1 MQYLLVAHAALHIA
15 KAELTVQIVA
25 CGKQVRPFHHNQRVK
40 LTATHRVYHFARKLG
55 HQRGMNRLR
64 LRAEA

>member
-1 MQYLLVAHAALHIA
+1 MTWGLQYLLVAHAALHIA

-55 HQRGMNRLR
+55 HNGWMHSLR
-64 LRAEA
+64 L